1 MTSTRESSTAM
12 VNTLSLAHGV
22 TARQVELPDYDR
34 ERIEDVGFLNAMTL
48 VLLGNYAQTGHFGGP
63 LAYTPYTVSSH
74 LIGPDLGGLR
84 YDYRRPKHPYSDRF
98 MLAGGHNAPV
108 TYALWMIMGEA
119 LARKHA
125 RTGDD
130 RYSADPNTSMLS
142 IDALG
147 FRRGRGALDTLLKDN
162 DLVDHPLMAQAKIR
176 GIRSLAGHSETTDLT
191 NDVNGGP
198 SGIGIATSAG
208 KAAFWDIVGAP
219 DSLKVIAIEGEF
231 AMTSGHSQEMKTA
244 AVAQQVGKRLRILL
258 SYNNAGIDDELVGS
272 VIRPVYDAYRIED
285 QWAAYGWN
293 VMTLDNGND
302 YDQVVAALKTMEE
315 WDHEDD
321 RPMIV
326 VGKTVKGWWPGAVD
340 GQIPGYGEQVVSYH
354 SHPYNLAMNADYF
367 VALAGTFERRFGV
380 EFEGIRDGAVSDNR
394 ERLIQFKR
402 NMDIAMSVLDKNGLG
417 DWIADRLVEI
427 GESVD
432 DSLPL
437 RIDRTTNPFKDSRL
451 KVKNLPVESQSLKVV
466 NPVSGEDKDLSVK
479 LFEEPGN
486 VRGTRRAIS
495 EIIKW
500 ANYVTNNRFIVV
512 AADLAESINVE
523 HGAIWDTF
531 DPVANPTGGR
541 LKAAIQEAGNASTA
555 IGLVGQSASLD
566 PDEHVGVWALSGTY
580 GAFTPLMYLPSR
592 VWSQQN
598 QDSPFRTGVLHIL
611 AGHSGP
617 ETAADART
625 HFGIFSPQVW
635 KLFPRGQTITLSFWD
650 YNDVAPRLL
659 RGRRDRRARQESR
672 CDRPRSGQTRLPS
685 RRPQHL
691 RRQRPHG
698 SGQGV
703 LRHPRL
709 QSRQA
714 QARLRRRAGVV
725 FHGQP
730 RLRPASTRR
739 GRCERQGHI
748 RHQRRV
754 VHEAVGG
761 VPELRSAVRGEVRL
775 DGSDNRHSPDV
786 APPERRPAD
795 RRVLSDIRLGQ
806 PVANWR
812 LRIRRD
818 RRGPPRRRVHLR
830 GHQALRRRP
839 RVSAIPTEGSA
850 RRSGTMKCSW

>member
-1 MTSTRESSTAM
+1 MVATSGSSTAT
-12 VNTLSLAHGV
+12 VNTLSISHGLS
-22 TARQVELPDYDR
+22 RREVELPDYDR
-34 ERIEDVGFLNAMTL
+34 ERIEDVGFLTAMTL

-63 LAYTPYTVSSH
+63 LAYTPYTVASH
-74 LIGPDLGGLR
+74 LVGPDLGGLR

-108 TYALWMIMGEA
+108 TYALWMILGEA

-125 RTGDD
+125 ETGDD
-130 RYSADPNTSMLS
+130 RYHANPNTSMLS

-147 FRRGRGALDTLLKDN
+147 FRRGRGALDTILQDN
-162 DLVDHPLMAQAKIR
+162 NLQDHPLMAQAAIR
-176 GIRSLAGHSETTDLT
+176 GIRSFAGHSETTDLT

-219 DSLKVIAIEGEF
+219 DSLKIMAIEGEF

-272 VIRPVYDAYRIED
+272 VIKPVYDAYRIED

-293 VMTLDNGND
+293 VMTLDDGND

-326 VGKTVKGWWPGAVD
+326 VGKTVKGWWPAAQNGH
-340 GQIPGYGEQVVSYH
+340 IPGYGEQVVSYQ
-354 SHPYNLAMNADYF
+354 SHPYNMAMNGDYF
-367 VALAGTFERRFGV
+367 VGLANTFEEKFGV
-380 EFEGIRDGAVSDNR
+380 EFEGIRNGAVSDER
-394 ERLIQFKR
+394 ERLIQFKK
-402 NMDIAMSVLDKNGLG
+402 NIDVAMSVLDQNGLG
-417 DWIADRLVEI
+417 DWIANRLVEL

-432 DSLPL
+432 DGLPL
-437 RIDRTTNPFKDSRL
+437 RVNRVTNPFKDSRL
-451 KVKNLPVESQSLKVV
+451 SVKNLPVEAQNVTVSNPSL
-466 NPVSGEDKDLSVK
+466 GEEKDLSIK

-500 ANYVTNNRFIVV
+500 MNYVTENRFIVV

-531 DPVANPTGGR
+531 DPVANPSGGR

-555 IGLVGQSASLD
+555 IGLVGQSVSLD

-580 GAFTPLMYLPSR
+580 GAFTPLMYLPAR

-635 KLFPRGQTITLSFWD
+635 KLFPRDQVIVLSFWD
-650 YNDVAPRLL
+650 YNDVAPGYFAAAEIAANDPKVGVIVIEVARPDFPVSDRSTFADTDLKAAAKGFYMIRDFDPDKPRDGYVMVQGSSSTVNLVSVLSRLEEEGVNVRVIAAISEEL
-659 RGRRDRRARQESR
+659 F
-672 CDRPRSGQTRLPS
+672 
-685 RRPQHL
+685 
-691 RRQRPHG
+691 RRQ
-698 SGQGV
+698 SQEYQDSV
-703 LRHPRL
+703 LPAAAKYDL
-709 QSRQA
+709 M
-714 QARLRRRAGVV
+714 VV
-725 FHGQP
+725 TTG
-730 RLRPASTRR
+730 TRR
-739 GRCERQGHI
+739 MWPVQNVGPLTDEYSLTSDWDNQWLTGGSEADVIAEAHLDAESIYKGIKRFAAERD
-748 RHQRRV
+748 
-754 VHEAVGG
+754 
-761 VPELRSAVRGEVRL
+761 S
-775 DGSDNRHSPDV
+775 
-786 APPERRPAD
+786 
-795 RRVLSDIRLGQ
+795 RLGRQ
-806 PVANWR
+806 R
-812 LRIRRD
+812 E
-818 RRGPPRRRVHLR
+818 
-830 GHQALRRRP
+830 AL
-839 RVSAIPTEGSA
+839 SILG
-850 RRSGTMKCSW
+850 